1 MPRDI
6 ADFYDADDCE
16 EIDENYKIVW
26 SWKFSK
32 VQIHEEVLNFKI
44 QNDDDEFSPLQLK
57 TCILN
62 LSLDKVTLNSWMS
75 WDLLKA
81 VKALISTAALIFLSE
96 LKLCWNRLWANNVNI
111 KSQVYYKA

>member
-75 WDLLKA
+75 WDLKL
-81 VKALISTAALIFLSE
+81 LYLLLLSYFSPSSNYAE
-96 LKLCWNRLWANNVNI
+96 TDYEPIMWT
-111 KSQVYYKA
+111 